1 MMLSTAKVA
10 AIAALAVA
18 AVGLV
23 QELRISN
30 LKTELADKQTTI
42 EANARAYT
50 EERTRMLADLLTAQ
64 EAGQKAE
71 QDLQDYVNTESR
83 NKDAK
88 IKAANAVAADMSRR
102 LRLATEEARKL
113 AAQIRESS
121 KTAGTEGTVARSDD
135 TLVPATIGQEDVDEA
150 IRGDEIRESL
160 LECYAVYRKARKTI
174 DDYNAKLDSAP
185 VREASEAGKDAP

>member
-1 MMLSTAKVA
+1 MLSTAKIA

-30 LKTELADKQTTI
+30 LKAELAEKQTTI

-185 VREASEAGKDAP
+185 VREASQAGEDAP